1 MSLRYIKFIRAF
13 ILCSAAAFI
22 CNNASAQIFAKK
34 NYPQGYFQWPV
45 GAAIGI
51 AANFGELRP
60 NHYHMGLDCRTD
72 QKENKPVYAAADGYI
87 AKIKI
92 EPFGFGR
99 SIYINHPNGFT
110 TVYAH
115 LNAFNP
121 ALEKYVTD
129 QQYRLQSWRVFLEM
143 PANLFPVKKGDF
155 IASSGNTGG
164 SQGPHTHFEIRD
176 TKSDKNLNPLLFGFP
191 LEDNIAPDLLRLA
204 IYDRSISTYDQTP
217 KIYFLKKVNG
227 LYSVAGGKIIAAS
240 DKVSFAITAYDRYA
254 GSTNQNGIY
263 AAAVFDDDKRISS
276 FELDSISYD
285 DTRYINAHV
294 DYKLRSTGGP
304 WLQYLS
310 PLPGYTS
317 NTVYKT
323 DGSSGIIT
331 LDGVPHSIKIIAGD
345 ANENNSALNFTLEP
359 PVNIGPKKEIAGVQK
374 FVPDNLNVF
383 ENADVRFYLPGN
395 ALYDTVNFVYRKTT
409 NAAGKNVYQL
419 HNATVPVHTYF
430 TVNIKEQFATDDTG
444 KIVMERFYGSKTD
457 YKKANYRN
465 GWYSAAFREFG
476 NYQLLIDRV
485 PPSVVPVGF
494 RDGMNAGKLNR
505 ILFTVTDNTEELDSF
520 TALLDGKWLRFS
532 NDKGRNFIYVFDDHC
547 LAGEHE
553 LKVTA
558 VDQVGN
564 MTEKVYHFT
573 R

>member
-1 MSLRYIKFIRAF
+1 
-13 ILCSAAAFI
+13 
-22 CNNASAQIFAKK
+22 
-34 NYPQGYFQWPV
+34 V
-45 GAAIGI
+45 
-51 AANFGELRP
+51 
-60 NHYHMGLDCRTD
+60 
-72 QKENKPVYAAADGYI
+72 
-87 AKIKI
+87 
-92 EPFGFGR
+92 
-99 SIYINHPNGFT
+99 
-110 TVYAH
+110 
-115 LNAFNP
+115 
-121 ALEKYVTD
+121 
-129 QQYRLQSWRVFLEM
+129 
-143 PANLFPVKKGDF
+143 
-155 IASSGNTGG
+155 
-164 SQGPHTHFEIRD
+164 
-176 TKSDKNLNPLLFGFP
+176 
-191 LEDNIAPDLLRLA
+191 
-204 IYDRSISTYDQTP
+204 YDRTISTYDQTP

-227 LYSVAGGKIIAAS
+227 LYIVAGGKIVAPS

-263 AAAVFDDDKRISS
+263 AAAVFNDDKRISS

-285 DTRYINAHV
+285 DTRYLNAHV
-294 DYKLRSTGGP
+294 DYKLRSSGGP

-323 DGSSGIIT
+323 DESNGIIT
-331 LDGVPHSIKIIAGD
+331 LADTSHSIKIIVAD

-359 PVNIGPKKEIAGVQK
+359 PVNIVPKKEIAAAQK

-395 ALYDTVNFVYRKTT
+395 ALYDTVNFVYKKTT
-409 NAAGKNVYQL
+409 NATGKNVYQL

-430 TVNIKEQFATDDTG
+430 TVNIKEPFPIEDTG

-494 RDGMNAGKLNR
+494 KGGMNAGKLNR

-547 LAGEHE
+547 PAGEHE

-564 MTEKVYHFT
+564 VTEKVYHFT